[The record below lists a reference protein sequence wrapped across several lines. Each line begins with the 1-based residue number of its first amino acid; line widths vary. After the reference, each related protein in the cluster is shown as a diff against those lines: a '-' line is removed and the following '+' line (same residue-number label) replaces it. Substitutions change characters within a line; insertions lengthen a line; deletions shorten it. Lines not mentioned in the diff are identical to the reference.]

1 MIYQDDISGRYSKGT
16 PGPGRALEGGLS
28 EATVAALSVVR
39 AAGVGCRGPSP
50 RRRGASGTEVGGARA
65 YDSLMVFSGR
75 SFDPTSP
82 PRASSGP
89 AVDYTLARRAA
100 IASLRRG
107 ALGTHDVCDAHP
119 ELMRAAKNIGESI
132 DRRCPVCSHE
142 TLRLVRY
149 VYGSELKRNSGR
161 VVYPAEWLDEI
172 SLAYDNFTCYVVE
185 VCVDCAWNHLLCSYL
200 AGKRYVREQAPERK
214 RL

>member
-1 MIYQDDISGRYSKGT
+1 
-16 PGPGRALEGGLS
+16 
-28 EATVAALSVVR
+28 VR
-39 AAGVGCRGPSP
+39 AVARPAYETAVSLAYHSDM
-50 RRRGASGTEVGGARA
+50 AS
-65 YDSLMVFSGR
+65 FGR
-75 SFDPTSP
+75 SFDPASP
-82 PRASSGP
+82 PQAPSGP

-100 IASLRRG
+100 VASLRRG
-107 ALGTHDVCDAHP
+107 ALDTHDVCDAHP

-132 DRRCPVCSHE
+132 DRPCPVCSHA

-161 VVYPAEWLDEI
+161 VVYPAEWLIEL
-172 SLAYDNFTCYVVE
+172 SLTHENFSCYVVE

-200 AGKRYVREQAPERK
+200 AGRRYVREQAPERK